1 MRVMWRIEDLAREG
15 ARGVLQGDNDVV
27 AAWDLMLLQG
37 EYMIQG
43 SDTVLLLLLLLLLIF
58 CLTTFIELAVPRPLA
73 AGQESDSDSD

>member
-37 EYMIQG
+37 ELVIRG
-43 SDTVLLLLLLLLLIF
+43 SDAALRCAALCCAVLCCAAL
-58 CLTTFIELAVPRPLA
+58 CCAVLCCA
-73 AGQESDSDSD
+73 ALCCTALM